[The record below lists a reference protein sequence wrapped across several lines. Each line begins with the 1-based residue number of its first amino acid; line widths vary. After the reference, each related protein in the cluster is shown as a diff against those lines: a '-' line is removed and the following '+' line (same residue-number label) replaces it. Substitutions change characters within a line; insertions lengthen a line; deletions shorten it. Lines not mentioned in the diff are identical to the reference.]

1 MSVEEYEKSW
11 RKKIEERSE
20 LYEKLIE
27 YLKTG
32 RHKQGLTATD
42 RRQVLRMVSSYH
54 WDDAGK
60 HIFINPVS
68 ASPINILPNLTI
80 LLVLGPYIYIYGLSF
95 KKIIMLQALE
105 LTLSYMS
112 GNYPM
117 VCALLYTTPSPVGL
131 L

>member
-68 ASPINILPNLTI
+68 ASPINILTNLTI
-80 LLVLGPYIYIYGLSF
+80 LLVLGPYIYIYIWTQL
-95 KKIIMLQALE
+95 
-105 LTLSYMS
+105 
-112 GNYPM
+112 
-117 VCALLYTTPSPVGL
+117 
-131 L
+131 